1 MEVVYFREIYLKVI
15 KKKNFVLIQLLNVT
29 QWTIFNFI
37 RAFFL
42 RNVGDLDTYSA
53 SMTWYC
59 VTIGT
64 AKWQSPRGEPIDS
77 HSKVSGYFQ
86 SAHAQR
92 EGLFHSS
99 AVMVTWLLWWWE
111 QYCLVAN
118 KRSFWGVSEEQFYF
132 FFFIRCGQLQWKW
145 IFIGDCSA
153 ER

>member
-1 MEVVYFREIYLKVI
+1 
-15 KKKNFVLIQLLNVT
+15 
-29 QWTIFNFI
+29 
-37 RAFFL
+37 
-42 RNVGDLDTYSA
+42 
-53 SMTWYC
+53 MTWYC

-132 FFFIRCGQLQWKW
+132 FFFHSLWPASVEVDFYRWLLRGKVNLLPLRLPACLADSYDPRCCFVDGMASGAVCMPTHNLVRAPTFPSQL
-145 IFIGDCSA
+145 IL
-153 ER
+153 